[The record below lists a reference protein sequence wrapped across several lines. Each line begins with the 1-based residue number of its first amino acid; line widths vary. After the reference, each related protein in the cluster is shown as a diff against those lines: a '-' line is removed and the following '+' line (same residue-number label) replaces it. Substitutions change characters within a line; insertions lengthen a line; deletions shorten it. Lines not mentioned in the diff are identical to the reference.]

1 MKGYGLG
8 EVMNSFSERHAFIL
22 GVGAGVAQGFQ
33 PVYMTPVNVS
43 IVSYLLGF
51 SGKTPADL
59 KKTKGLKEV
68 LKEPWYF
75 VGGWLIGL
83 AVFHGSK
90 LL

>member
-1 MKGYGLG
+1 MKGLGLG

-33 PVYMTPVNVS
+33 PSYMTPVNIS
-43 IVSYLLGF
+43 IVAALFGV
-51 SGKTPADL
+51 GKTPLDL
-59 KKTKGLKEV
+59 RHTKGLKEV
-68 LKEPWYF
+68 FKEPWYF

-90 LL
+90 LF